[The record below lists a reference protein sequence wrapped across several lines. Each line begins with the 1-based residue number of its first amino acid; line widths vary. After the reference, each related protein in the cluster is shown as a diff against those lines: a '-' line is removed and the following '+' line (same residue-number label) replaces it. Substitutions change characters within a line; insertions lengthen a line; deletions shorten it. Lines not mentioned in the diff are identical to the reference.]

1 MHFCLIYNLNSS
13 SGKKLKFINR
23 VLSKLKENNSVD
35 YFETKTI
42 NQAKKIFKN
51 FNQKNY
57 DRLIVAGGDGSVSFA
72 INELIKNDFKF
83 KEDFA
88 VGYIP
93 AGTANL
99 LQAELSMNKKVD
111 DIANV
116 LVSNNYKPS
125 NLVKI
130 NENYFFLMAGIGWDA
145 KIVHSINSKIKKI
158 LGKIIFGIKGFQYFI
173 FMNNKKLNVT
183 FDGQF
188 YQADWI
194 LSSNTKYYAGH
205 HMINKTNIFE
215 DKLVTYIFKD
225 LTRINLLYSIF
236 LIILNGDLSK
246 NKNVITTYSQ
256 NITIDGNDL
265 IPVQIDGDNFG
276 SYKKIHLNLSNK
288 KVNFLVKDSFKD

>member
-1 MHFCLIYNLNSS
+1 MLYCLIYNLNSS
-13 SGKKLKFINR
+13 SGRKSKFINR
-23 VLSKLKENNSVD
+23 VLSKLKENNYVD

-42 NQAKKIFKN
+42 NQAKKIFKD

-72 INELIKNDFKF
+72 INELIKNNFNFKD
-83 KEDFA
+83 DFA
-88 VGYIP
+88 IGYIP

-111 DIANV
+111 DIVNV

-158 LGKIIFGIKGFQYFI
+158 LGKIIFGIKGFQYFL

-194 LSSNTKYYAGH
+194 LSSNSKYYAGH
-205 HMINKTNIFE
+205 HKINKTNIFE

-225 LTRINLLYSIF
+225 LTRISLLYSIF

-246 NKNVITTYSQ
+246 NKNVITTYSHK
-256 NITIDGNDL
+256 ITIDGNDL

-276 SYKKIHLNLSNK
+276 SYKKIHLKLSNK
-288 KVNFLVKDSFKD
+288 KVNFLVK

>member
-1 MHFCLIYNLNSS
+1 MLCCLIYNLNSS
-13 SGKKLKFINR
+13 SGRKSIFINR
-23 VLSKLKENNSVD
+23 ILSKLKENISVD

-72 INELIKNDFKF
+72 INELIKNNFDFKD
-83 KEDFA
+83 DFA
-88 VGYIP
+88 IGYIP

-111 DIANV
+111 DIVNV
-116 LVSNNYKPS
+116 LVSNNYKSS

-130 NENYFFLMAGIGWDA
+130 NDNYFFLMAGIGWDA

-158 LGKIIFGIKGFQYFI
+158 LGKIIFGIKGFQYFL

-205 HMINKTNIFE
+205 HKINKTNIFE

-225 LTRINLLYSIF
+225 LTRISLLYSIF

-246 NKNVITTYSQ
+246 NKNVITTYAQ

-288 KVNFLVKDSFKD
+288 KVNFLVK

>member
-1 MHFCLIYNLNSS
+1 MIYNLNSS
-13 SGKKLKFINR
+13 SGRKSKFINR

-42 NQAKKIFKN
+42 NQAKKIFKD

-72 INELIKNDFKF
+72 INELIKNDFNF
-83 KEDFA
+83 KDDFA
-88 VGYIP
+88 LGYIP

-111 DIANV
+111 DIVNV
-116 LVSNNYKPS
+116 LISNNYKSS

-130 NENYFFLMAGIGWDA
+130 NDNYFFLMAGIGWDA

-158 LGKIIFGIKGFQYFI
+158 LGKIIFGIKGFQYFL

-205 HMINKTNIFE
+205 HKINKTNIFE

-225 LTRINLLYSIF
+225 LTRISLLYSIF

-288 KVNFLVKDSFKD
+288 KVNFLVK

>member
-1 MHFCLIYNLNSS
+1 MLCCLIYNLNSS
-13 SGKKLKFINR
+13 SGRKSIFINR
-23 VLSKLKENNSVD
+23 ILSKLKENISVD

-72 INELIKNDFKF
+72 INELIKNNFDFKD
-83 KEDFA
+83 DFA
-88 VGYIP
+88 IGYIP

-111 DIANV
+111 DIVNV
-116 LVSNNYKPS
+116 LVSNNYKSS

-130 NENYFFLMAGIGWDA
+130 NDNYFFLMAGIGWDA

-158 LGKIIFGIKGFQYFI
+158 LGKVIFGIKGFQYFL

-205 HMINKTNIFE
+205 HKINKTNIFE
-215 DKLVTYIFKD
+215 NKIVTYIFKD

-288 KVNFLVKDSFKD
+288 KVNFLVK

>member
-1 MHFCLIYNLNSS
+1 MLYCLIYNLNSS
-13 SGKKLKFINR
+13 SGRKSKFINR

-42 NQAKKIFKN
+42 NQAKKIFKD

-72 INELIKNDFKF
+72 INELIKNNFNFKD
-83 KEDFA
+83 DFA
-88 VGYIP
+88 IGYIP

-111 DIANV
+111 DIVNV
-116 LVSNNYKPS
+116 LISNNYKSS

-158 LGKIIFGIKGFQYFI
+158 LGKIIFGIKGFQYFL

-205 HMINKTNIFE
+205 HKINKTNIFE

-246 NKNVITTYSQ
+246 NKNVITTYSK
-256 NITIDGNDL
+256 NITIEGNDL

-276 SYKKIHLNLSNK
+276 SYKKIHLNQSNK
-288 KVNFLVKDSFKD
+288 KMNFLVK

>member
-1 MHFCLIYNLNSS
+1 MLCCLIYNLNSS
-13 SGKKLKFINR
+13 SGRKSIFINR
-23 VLSKLKENNSVD
+23 ILSKLKENISVD

-72 INELIKNDFKF
+72 INELIKNNFNFKD
-83 KEDFA
+83 DFA
-88 VGYIP
+88 IGYIP

-111 DIANV
+111 DIVNV
-116 LVSNNYKPS
+116 LVSNNYKSS

-158 LGKIIFGIKGFQYFI
+158 LGKIIFGIKGFQYFL

-205 HMINKTNIFE
+205 HKINKTNIFE
-215 DKLVTYIFKD
+215 EKLVTYIFKD
-225 LTRINLLYSIF
+225 LTRISLLYSIF

-246 NKNVITTYSQ
+246 NKNVITTYAQ

-288 KVNFLVKDSFKD
+288 KVNFLVK

>member
-1 MHFCLIYNLNSS
+1 MLYCLIYNQNSS
-13 SGKKLKFINR
+13 SGRKSKFINR
-23 VLSKLKENNSVD
+23 VLSKLKENNSVE

-72 INELIKNDFKF
+72 INELIKNDFNF
-83 KEDFA
+83 KDDFA
-88 VGYIP
+88 IGYIP

-99 LQAELSMNKKVD
+99 LQAELSMNKKID
-111 DIANV
+111 DIVNV
-116 LVSNNYKPS
+116 LISNNYKSS

-145 KIVHSINSKIKKI
+145 KIVHSINSKIKKF
-158 LGKIIFGIKGFQYFI
+158 LGKIIFGIKGFQYFL

-205 HMINKTNIFE
+205 HKINKTNIFE
-215 DKLVTYIFKD
+215 NKIVTYIFKD

-288 KVNFLVKDSFKD
+288 KVNFLVK

>member
-1 MHFCLIYNLNSS
+1 MLCCLIYNLNSS
-13 SGKKLKFINR
+13 SGRKSKFINR
-23 VLSKLKENNSVD
+23 ILSKLKENISVD

-72 INELIKNDFKF
+72 INELIKNNFNFKD
-83 KEDFA
+83 DFA
-88 VGYIP
+88 IGYIP

-111 DIANV
+111 DIVNI
-116 LVSNNYKPS
+116 LVSNNYKSS

-145 KIVHSINSKIKKI
+145 KIVHSINSKIKKF
-158 LGKIIFGIKGFQYFI
+158 LGKIIFGIKGFQYFL

-183 FDGQF
+183 FDDQF

-205 HMINKTNIFE
+205 HKINKTNIFE

-225 LTRINLLYSIF
+225 LTRISLLYSIF

-246 NKNVITTYSQ
+246 NKNVITTYAQ

-288 KVNFLVKDSFKD
+288 KVNFLVK

>member
-1 MHFCLIYNLNSS
+1 MLYCLIYNLNSS
-13 SGKKLKFINR
+13 SGRKSKFIKR

-42 NQAKKIFKN
+42 NQAKKIFKD

-72 INELIKNDFKF
+72 INELIKNNFNFKD
-83 KEDFA
+83 DFA
-88 VGYIP
+88 IGYIP

-111 DIANV
+111 DIVNI

-158 LGKIIFGIKGFQYFI
+158 LGKIIFGIKGFQYFL
-173 FMNNKKLNVT
+173 FMNIKKLNVT

-205 HMINKTNIFE
+205 HKINKTNIFE

-225 LTRINLLYSIF
+225 LTRISLLYSIF

-288 KVNFLVKDSFKD
+288 KVNFLVK

>member
-1 MHFCLIYNLNSS
+1 MLCCLIYNLNSS
-13 SGKKLKFINR
+13 SGRKSIFINR
-23 VLSKLKENNSVD
+23 ILSKLKENISVD

-72 INELIKNDFKF
+72 INELIKNNFNFKD
-83 KEDFA
+83 DFA
-88 VGYIP
+88 IGYIP

-111 DIANV
+111 DIVNV
-116 LVSNNYKPS
+116 LVSNNYKSS

-130 NENYFFLMAGIGWDA
+130 NDNYFFLMAGIGWDA

-158 LGKIIFGIKGFQYFI
+158 LGKIIFGIKGFQYFL

-205 HMINKTNIFE
+205 HKINKTNIFE
-215 DKLVTYIFKD
+215 EKLVTYIFKD
-225 LTRINLLYSIF
+225 LTRISLLYSIF

-246 NKNVITTYSQ
+246 NKNVITTYAQ

-276 SYKKIHLNLSNK
+276 SYKKIDLNLSNK
-288 KVNFLVKDSFKD
+288 KVNFLVK

>member
-1 MHFCLIYNLNSS
+1 MLYCLIYNLNSS
-13 SGKKLKFINR
+13 SGRKSKFINR
-23 VLSKLKENNSVD
+23 VLSKLKENNFVD

-72 INELIKNDFKF
+72 INELIKNNFDFKD
-83 KEDFA
+83 DFA
-88 VGYIP
+88 IGYIP

-111 DIANV
+111 DIVNV
-116 LVSNNYKPS
+116 LVSNNYKSS

-130 NENYFFLMAGIGWDA
+130 NDNYFFLMAGIGWDA

-158 LGKIIFGIKGFQYFI
+158 LGKIIFGIKGFQYFL

-205 HMINKTNIFE
+205 HKINKTNIFE

-225 LTRINLLYSIF
+225 LTRISLLYSIF

-288 KVNFLVKDSFKD
+288 KVNFLVK

>member
-1 MHFCLIYNLNSS
+1 MLYCLIYNQNSS
-13 SGKKLKFINR
+13 SGRKSKFINR

-35 YFETKTI
+35 FFETKTI
-42 NQAKKIFKN
+42 NQAKKIFKD
-51 FNQKNY
+51 FKQKNY
-57 DRLIVAGGDGSVSFA
+57 DRLVVAGGDGSVSFA
-72 INELIKNDFKF
+72 INELIKNNFNFKD
-83 KEDFA
+83 DFA
-88 VGYIP
+88 IGYIP

-111 DIANV
+111 DIVNV
-116 LVSNNYKPS
+116 LISNNYKSS

-158 LGKIIFGIKGFQYFI
+158 LGKIIFGIKGFQYFL
-173 FMNNKKLNVT
+173 FMNNKKLNVN

-205 HMINKTNIFE
+205 HKINKTNIFE

-225 LTRINLLYSIF
+225 LTRISLLYSIF

-288 KVNFLVKDSFKD
+288 KVNFLVK

>member
-1 MHFCLIYNLNSS
+1 MLYCLIYNLNSS
-13 SGKKLKFINR
+13 SGRKSKFINR

-42 NQAKKIFKN
+42 NQAKKIFKD

-72 INELIKNDFKF
+72 INELIKNNFNFKD
-83 KEDFA
+83 DFA
-88 VGYIP
+88 IGYIP

-111 DIANV
+111 DIVNV
-116 LVSNNYKPS
+116 LVSNNYKSS

-158 LGKIIFGIKGFQYFI
+158 LGKIIFGIKGFQYFL

-205 HMINKTNIFE
+205 HKINKTNIFE

-225 LTRINLLYSIF
+225 LTRISLLYSIF

-288 KVNFLVKDSFKD
+288 KVNFLVK

>member
-1 MHFCLIYNLNSS
+1 MLCCLIYNLNSS
-13 SGKKLKFINR
+13 SGRKSIFINR
-23 VLSKLKENNSVD
+23 ILSKLKENISVD

-72 INELIKNDFKF
+72 INELIKNNFDFKD
-83 KEDFA
+83 DFA
-88 VGYIP
+88 IGYIP

-111 DIANV
+111 DIVNI
-116 LVSNNYKPS
+116 LVSNNYKSS

-158 LGKIIFGIKGFQYFI
+158 LGKIIFGIKGFQYFL

-183 FDGQF
+183 FDDQF

-205 HMINKTNIFE
+205 HKINKTNIFE

-225 LTRINLLYSIF
+225 LTRISLLYSIF

-288 KVNFLVKDSFKD
+288 KVNFLVK

>member
-1 MHFCLIYNLNSS
+1 MLCCLIYNLNSS
-13 SGKKLKFINR
+13 SGRKSIFINR
-23 VLSKLKENNSVD
+23 ILSKLKENISVD

-72 INELIKNDFKF
+72 INELIKNNFDFKD
-83 KEDFA
+83 DFA
-88 VGYIP
+88 IGYIP

-111 DIANV
+111 DIVNV
-116 LVSNNYKPS
+116 LVSNNYKSS

-130 NENYFFLMAGIGWDA
+130 NDNYFFLMAGIGWDA

-158 LGKIIFGIKGFQYFI
+158 LGKIIFGIKGFQYFL

-205 HMINKTNIFE
+205 HKINKTNIFE

-288 KVNFLVKDSFKD
+288 KVNFLVK

>member
-1 MHFCLIYNLNSS
+1 MLCCLIYNLNSS
-13 SGKKLKFINR
+13 SGRKSIFINR
-23 VLSKLKENNSVD
+23 ILSKLKENISVD

-72 INELIKNDFKF
+72 INELIKNNFDFKD
-83 KEDFA
+83 DFA
-88 VGYIP
+88 IGYIP

-111 DIANV
+111 DIVNV
-116 LVSNNYKPS
+116 LVSNNYKSS

-145 KIVHSINSKIKKI
+145 KIVHSINSKIKKF
-158 LGKIIFGIKGFQYFI
+158 LGKIIFGIKGFQYFL

-183 FDGQF
+183 FDDQF

-205 HMINKTNIFE
+205 HKINKTNIFE
-215 DKLVTYIFKD
+215 EKLVTYIFKD
-225 LTRINLLYSIF
+225 LTRISLLYSIF

-246 NKNVITTYSQ
+246 NKNVITTYAQ

-288 KVNFLVKDSFKD
+288 KVNFLVK

>member
-1 MHFCLIYNLNSS
+1 MLCCLIYNLNSS
-13 SGKKLKFINR
+13 SGRKSIFINR
-23 VLSKLKENNSVD
+23 ILSKLKENISVD

-72 INELIKNDFKF
+72 INELIKNNFNFKD
-83 KEDFA
+83 DFA
-88 VGYIP
+88 IGYIP

-111 DIANV
+111 DIVNI
-116 LVSNNYKPS
+116 LVSNNYKSS

-130 NENYFFLMAGIGWDA
+130 NDNYFFLMAGIGWDA

-158 LGKIIFGIKGFQYFI
+158 LGKIIFGIKGFQYFL

-205 HMINKTNIFE
+205 HKINKTNIFE
-215 DKLVTYIFKD
+215 EKLVTYIFKD
-225 LTRINLLYSIF
+225 LTRISLLYSIF

-246 NKNVITTYSQ
+246 NKNVITTYAQ

-265 IPVQIDGDNFG
+265 MPVQIDGDNFG
-276 SYKKIHLNLSNK
+276 SHKKIHLNLSNK
-288 KVNFLVKDSFKD
+288 KVNFLVK

>member
-1 MHFCLIYNLNSS
+1 MLCCLIYNLNSS
-13 SGKKLKFINR
+13 SGRKSKFINR
-23 VLSKLKENNSVD
+23 ILSKLKENISVD

-72 INELIKNDFKF
+72 INELIKNNFDFKD
-83 KEDFA
+83 DFA
-88 VGYIP
+88 IGYIP

-111 DIANV
+111 DIVNV
-116 LVSNNYKPS
+116 LVSNNYKSS

-158 LGKIIFGIKGFQYFI
+158 LGKIIFGIKGFQYFL

-183 FDGQF
+183 FDDQF

-205 HMINKTNIFE
+205 HKINKTNIFE

-225 LTRINLLYSIF
+225 LTRISLLYSIF

-246 NKNVITTYSQ
+246 NKNVITTYAQ

-288 KVNFLVKDSFKD
+288 KVNFLVK

>member
-1 MHFCLIYNLNSS
+1 MLCCLIYNLNSS
-13 SGKKLKFINR
+13 SGRKSKFINR
-23 VLSKLKENNSVD
+23 ILSKLKENISVD

-72 INELIKNDFKF
+72 INELIKNNFNFKD
-83 KEDFA
+83 DFA
-88 VGYIP
+88 IGYIP

-111 DIANV
+111 DIVNI
-116 LVSNNYKPS
+116 LVSNNYKSS

-145 KIVHSINSKIKKI
+145 KIVHSINSKIKKF
-158 LGKIIFGIKGFQYFI
+158 LGKIIFGIKGFQYFL

-183 FDGQF
+183 FDDQF

-205 HMINKTNIFE
+205 HKINKTNIFE

-225 LTRINLLYSIF
+225 LTRISLLYSIF

-246 NKNVITTYSQ
+246 NKNVITTYTQ

-265 IPVQIDGDNFG
+265 MPVQIDGDNFG
-276 SYKKIHLNLSNK
+276 SHKKIHLNLSNK
-288 KVNFLVKDSFKD
+288 KVNFLVK

>member
-1 MHFCLIYNLNSS
+1 MLYCLIYNLNSS
-13 SGKKLKFINR
+13 SGRKSKFISR

-42 NQAKKIFKN
+42 DQAKKIFKD

-72 INELIKNDFKF
+72 INELIKNNYNFKD
-83 KEDFA
+83 DFA
-88 VGYIP
+88 IGYIP

-111 DIANV
+111 DIVNV
-116 LVSNNYKPS
+116 LISKNYKSS

-158 LGKIIFGIKGFQYFI
+158 LGKIIFGIKGFQYFL

-205 HMINKTNIFE
+205 HKINKTNIFE

-225 LTRINLLYSIF
+225 LTRISLLYSIF

-288 KVNFLVKDSFKD
+288 KVNFLVK

>member
-1 MHFCLIYNLNSS
+1 MLCCLIYNLNSS
-13 SGKKLKFINR
+13 SGRKSIFINR
-23 VLSKLKENNSVD
+23 ILSKLKENISVD

-72 INELIKNDFKF
+72 INELIKNNFDFKD
-83 KEDFA
+83 DFA
-88 VGYIP
+88 IGYIP

-111 DIANV
+111 DIVNI

-158 LGKIIFGIKGFQYFI
+158 LGKIIFGIKGFQYFL

-205 HMINKTNIFE
+205 HKINKTNIFE

-225 LTRINLLYSIF
+225 LTRISLLYSIF

-256 NITIDGNDL
+256 NITIDGNDF

-288 KVNFLVKDSFKD
+288 KVNFLVK

>member
-1 MHFCLIYNLNSS
+1 MLYCLIYNLNSS
-13 SGKKLKFINR
+13 SGRKSKFIKR

-42 NQAKKIFKN
+42 NQAKKIFKD

-72 INELIKNDFKF
+72 INELIKNNFNFKD
-83 KEDFA
+83 DFA
-88 VGYIP
+88 IGYIP

-111 DIANV
+111 DIVNI
-116 LVSNNYKPS
+116 LVSNNYKSS

-158 LGKIIFGIKGFQYFI
+158 LGKIIFGIKGFQYFL

-194 LSSNTKYYAGH
+194 LCSNTKYYAGH
-205 HMINKTNIFE
+205 HKINKTNIFE

-225 LTRINLLYSIF
+225 LTRISLLYSIF

-276 SYKKIHLNLSNK
+276 SYKKIHLNLTNK
-288 KVNFLVKDSFKD
+288 KVNFLVK

>member
-1 MHFCLIYNLNSS
+1 MLCCLIYNLNSS
-13 SGKKLKFINR
+13 SGRKSIFINR
-23 VLSKLKENNSVD
+23 ILSKLKENISVD

-72 INELIKNDFKF
+72 INELIKNNFDFKD
-83 KEDFA
+83 DFA
-88 VGYIP
+88 IGYIP

-111 DIANV
+111 DIVNV
-116 LVSNNYKPS
+116 LVSNNYKSS

-130 NENYFFLMAGIGWDA
+130 NDNYFFLMAGIGWDA

-158 LGKIIFGIKGFQYFI
+158 LGKIIFGIKGFQYFL

-205 HMINKTNIFE
+205 HKINKTNIFE
-215 DKLVTYIFKD
+215 EKLVTYIFKD
-225 LTRINLLYSIF
+225 LTRISLLYSIF

-246 NKNVITTYSQ
+246 NKNVITTYAQ

-288 KVNFLVKDSFKD
+288 KVNFLVK

>member
-1 MHFCLIYNLNSS
+1 MSYCLIYNLNSS
-13 SGKKLKFINR
+13 SGRKSKFISR

-72 INELIKNDFKF
+72 INELIKNNFNFKD
-83 KEDFA
+83 DFA
-88 VGYIP
+88 IGYIP

-111 DIANV
+111 DIVNI

-158 LGKIIFGIKGFQYFI
+158 LGKIIFGIKGFQYFL

-205 HMINKTNIFE
+205 HKINKTNIFE

-225 LTRINLLYSIF
+225 LTRISLLYSIF

-276 SYKKIHLNLSNK
+276 SYKKIHLNLS
-288 KVNFLVKDSFKD
+288 LSLIHI

>member
-1 MHFCLIYNLNSS
+1 MLYCLIYNQNSS
-13 SGKKLKFINR
+13 SGRKSKFINR
-23 VLSKLKENNSVD
+23 VLSKLKENNSVEF
-35 YFETKTI
+35 FETKTI
-42 NQAKKIFKN
+42 NQAKKIFKD
-51 FNQKNY
+51 FKQKNY
-57 DRLIVAGGDGSVSFA
+57 DRLVVAGGDGSVSFA
-72 INELIKNDFKF
+72 INELIKNNFNFKD
-83 KEDFA
+83 DFA
-88 VGYIP
+88 IGYIP

-111 DIANV
+111 DIVNV
-116 LVSNNYKPS
+116 LISNNYKSS

-158 LGKIIFGIKGFQYFI
+158 LGKIIFGIKGFQYFL

-205 HMINKTNIFE
+205 HKINKTNIFE

-225 LTRINLLYSIF
+225 LTRISLLYSIF

-288 KVNFLVKDSFKD
+288 KVNFLVK

>member
-1 MHFCLIYNLNSS
+1 MKFCLIYNKKSAG
-13 SGKKLKFINR
+13 GKKSKFI
-23 VLSKLKENNSVD
+23 KKIVD
-35 YFETKTI
+35 EISNHHKVDLFETSNESEASEI
-42 NQAKKIFKN
+42 IKN
-51 FNQKNY
+51 FEMNNY

-72 INELIKNDFKF
+72 INELIKNNFNF
-83 KEDFA
+83 YNYFA
-88 VGYIP
+88 IGYIP

-111 DIANV
+111 DIVNV
-116 LVSNNYKPS
+116 LVSNNYKSS

-158 LGKIIFGIKGFQYFI
+158 LGKIIFGIKGFQYFL
-173 FMNNKKLNVT
+173 FMNNKKLNVN

-205 HMINKTNIFE
+205 HKINKTNIFE

-225 LTRINLLYSIF
+225 LTRISLLYSIF
-236 LIILNGDLSK
+236 SIILNGDLCK

-256 NITIDGNDL
+256 KITIDGNDL

-276 SYKKIHLNLSNK
+276 SYKKIHLNLTNK
-288 KVNFLVKDSFKD
+288 KVNFLVK

>member
-1 MHFCLIYNLNSS
+1 MLYCLIYNLNSS
-13 SGKKLKFINR
+13 SGRKSKFINR

-42 NQAKKIFKN
+42 NQAKKIFKD

-72 INELIKNDFKF
+72 INELIKNNFNFKD
-83 KEDFA
+83 DFA
-88 VGYIP
+88 IGYIP

-111 DIANV
+111 DIVNI

-158 LGKIIFGIKGFQYFI
+158 LGKIIFGIKGFQYFL
-173 FMNNKKLNVT
+173 FMNNKKLNVI

-205 HMINKTNIFE
+205 HKINKTNIFE

-225 LTRINLLYSIF
+225 LTRISLLYSIF

-288 KVNFLVKDSFKD
+288 KVNFLVK

>member
-1 MHFCLIYNLNSS
+1 MLYCLIYNLNSS
-13 SGKKLKFINR
+13 AGRKSKFINK

-35 YFETKTI
+35 YFETNTI
-42 NQAKKIFKN
+42 SQAKKIFKD

-72 INELIKNDFKF
+72 INELIKNNFNFKD
-83 KEDFA
+83 DFA
-88 VGYIP
+88 IGYIP

-111 DIANV
+111 DIVNV
-116 LVSNNYKPS
+116 LVSNNYKSS

-158 LGKIIFGIKGFQYFI
+158 LGKVIFGIKGFQYFL

-183 FDGQF
+183 FNGQF

-205 HMINKTNIFE
+205 HKINKTNIFE

-225 LTRINLLYSIF
+225 LTRISLLYSIF

-276 SYKKIHLNLSNK
+276 SYKKIHLNQSNK
-288 KVNFLVKDSFKD
+288 KMNFLVK

>member
-1 MHFCLIYNLNSS
+1 MLYCLIYNLNSS
-13 SGKKLKFINR
+13 SGRKSKFINR

-42 NQAKKIFKN
+42 NQAKKIFKD

-57 DRLIVAGGDGSVSFA
+57 DRLVVAGGDGSVSFA
-72 INELIKNDFKF
+72 INELIKNNFNFKD
-83 KEDFA
+83 DFA
-88 VGYIP
+88 IGYIP

-111 DIANV
+111 DIVNV
-116 LVSNNYKPS
+116 LISNNYKSS

-158 LGKIIFGIKGFQYFI
+158 LGKIIFGIKGFQYFL

-205 HMINKTNIFE
+205 HKINKTNIFE

-225 LTRINLLYSIF
+225 LTRISLLYSIF

-288 KVNFLVKDSFKD
+288 KVNFLVK

>member
-1 MHFCLIYNLNSS
+1 MLYCLIYNLNSS
-13 SGKKLKFINR
+13 SGRKSKFISR

-35 YFETKTI
+35 FFETKTI
-42 NQAKKIFKN
+42 NQAKKIFED

-57 DRLIVAGGDGSVSFA
+57 DRLIIAGGDGSVSFA
-72 INELIKNDFKF
+72 INELIKNNFNFKD
-83 KEDFA
+83 DFA
-88 VGYIP
+88 IGYIP

-111 DIANV
+111 DIVNV
-116 LVSNNYKPS
+116 LVSNNYKSS

-145 KIVHSINSKIKKI
+145 KIVHSINSKVKKI
-158 LGKIIFGIKGFQYFI
+158 LGKIIFGIKGFQYFL

-205 HMINKTNIFE
+205 YKINKTNIFE

-225 LTRINLLYSIF
+225 LTRISLLYSIF

-288 KVNFLVKDSFKD
+288 KVNFLVK

>member
-1 MHFCLIYNLNSS
+1 MSYCLIYNLNSS
-13 SGKKLKFINR
+13 SGRKSKFISR

-42 NQAKKIFKN
+42 DQAKKIFKD

-72 INELIKNDFKF
+72 INELIKNNFDFKD
-83 KEDFA
+83 DFA
-88 VGYIP
+88 IGYIP

-111 DIANV
+111 DIVNV
-116 LVSNNYKPS
+116 LVSNNYKSS

-130 NENYFFLMAGIGWDA
+130 NDNYFFLMAGIGWDA

-158 LGKIIFGIKGFQYFI
+158 LGKVIFGIKGFQYFL
-173 FMNNKKLNVT
+173 FMNNKKLNVA
-183 FDGQF
+183 FDGEF

-205 HMINKTNIFE
+205 HKINKTNIFE

-225 LTRINLLYSIF
+225 LTRISLLYSIF

-256 NITIDGNDL
+256 NITINGNDL

-288 KVNFLVKDSFKD
+288 KVNFLVK

>member
-1 MHFCLIYNLNSS
+1 MLYCLIYNLNSS
-13 SGKKLKFINR
+13 AGRKSKFINK
-23 VLSKLKENNSVD
+23 VLSKLKKNNSVD
-35 YFETKTI
+35 YFETNTI
-42 NQAKKIFKN
+42 SQAKKIFKD
-51 FNQKNY
+51 FNKKNY

-72 INELIKNDFKF
+72 INELINNDFNF
-83 KEDFA
+83 KDDFA
-88 VGYIP
+88 IGYIP

-111 DIANV
+111 DIVNV
-116 LVSNNYKPS
+116 LVSNNYKSS

-158 LGKIIFGIKGFQYFI
+158 LGKIIFGIKGFQYFL

-205 HMINKTNIFE
+205 HKINKTNIFE
-215 DKLVTYIFKD
+215 EKLVTYIFKD
-225 LTRINLLYSIF
+225 LTRISLLYSIF

-246 NKNVITTYSQ
+246 NKNVITTYAQ

-288 KVNFLVKDSFKD
+288 KVNFLVK

>member
-1 MHFCLIYNLNSS
+1 MLYCLIYNLNSS
-13 SGKKLKFINR
+13 SGRKSKFINR

-42 NQAKKIFKN
+42 NQAKKIFKD

-72 INELIKNDFKF
+72 INELIKNNFNFKD
-83 KEDFA
+83 DFA
-88 VGYIP
+88 IGYIP

-111 DIANV
+111 DIVSV
-116 LVSNNYKPS
+116 LVSNNYKSS

-158 LGKIIFGIKGFQYFI
+158 LGKIIFGIKGFQHFL
-173 FMNNKKLNVT
+173 FMDNKKLNVN

-194 LSSNTKYYAGH
+194 LSLNTKYYAGH
-205 HMINKTNIFE
+205 HKINKTNIFE
-215 DKLVTYIFKD
+215 NKLVTYIFKD

-236 LIILNGDLSK
+236 LIIINGDLSK

-256 NITIDGNDL
+256 NITIDRNDL

-288 KVNFLVKDSFKD
+288 KVNFLVK

>member
-1 MHFCLIYNLNSS
+1 MLCCLIYNLNSS
-13 SGKKLKFINR
+13 SGRKSKFINR
-23 VLSKLKENNSVD
+23 ILSKLKENISVD

-72 INELIKNDFKF
+72 INELIKNNFDFKD
-83 KEDFA
+83 DFA
-88 VGYIP
+88 IGYIP

-111 DIANV
+111 DIVNV
-116 LVSNNYKPS
+116 LVSDNYKSS

-130 NENYFFLMAGIGWDA
+130 NDNYFFLMAGIGWDA

-158 LGKIIFGIKGFQYFI
+158 LGKIIFGIKGFQYFL

-205 HMINKTNIFE
+205 HKINKTNIFE

-225 LTRINLLYSIF
+225 LTRISLLYSIF

-288 KVNFLVKDSFKD
+288 KVNFLVK

>member
-1 MHFCLIYNLNSS
+1 MLYCLIYNQNSS
-13 SGKKLKFINR
+13 SGRKSKFINR

-42 NQAKKIFKN
+42 NQAKKIFED

-72 INELIKNDFKF
+72 INELIKNNFNFKD
-83 KEDFA
+83 DFA
-88 VGYIP
+88 IGYIP

-111 DIANV
+111 DIVNV
-116 LVSNNYKPS
+116 LISNNYKSS

-158 LGKIIFGIKGFQYFI
+158 LGKMIFGIKGFQYFL

-205 HMINKTNIFE
+205 HKINKTNIFE

-225 LTRINLLYSIF
+225 LTRISLLYSIF

-288 KVNFLVKDSFKD
+288 KVNFLVK

>member
-1 MHFCLIYNLNSS
+1 MLYCLIYNQNSS
-13 SGKKLKFINR
+13 SGRKSKFINR
-23 VLSKLKENNSVD
+23 VLSKLKENNSVE

-42 NQAKKIFKN
+42 NQAKKIFKD
-51 FNQKNY
+51 FKQKNY
-57 DRLIVAGGDGSVSFA
+57 DRLVVAGGDGSVSFA
-72 INELIKNDFKF
+72 INELIKNNFNFKD
-83 KEDFA
+83 DFA
-88 VGYIP
+88 IGYIP

-111 DIANV
+111 DIVNV
-116 LVSNNYKPS
+116 LISNNYKSS

-158 LGKIIFGIKGFQYFI
+158 LGKIIFGIKGFQYFL

-205 HMINKTNIFE
+205 HKINKTNIFE
-215 DKLVTYIFKD
+215 DPQHTPHRRLV
-225 LTRINLLYSIF
+225 
-236 LIILNGDLSK
+236 GD
-246 NKNVITTYSQ
+246 
-256 NITIDGNDL
+256 G
-265 IPVQIDGDNFG
+265 
-276 SYKKIHLNLSNK
+276 H
-288 KVNFLVKDSFKD
+288 

>member
-1 MHFCLIYNLNSS
+1 MLCCLIYNLNSS
-13 SGKKLKFINR
+13 SGRKSIFINR
-23 VLSKLKENNSVD
+23 ILSKLKENISVD

-72 INELIKNDFKF
+72 INELIKNNFNFKD
-83 KEDFA
+83 DFA
-88 VGYIP
+88 IGYIP

-111 DIANV
+111 DIVNV
-116 LVSNNYKPS
+116 LVSNNYKSS

-158 LGKIIFGIKGFQYFI
+158 LGKIIFGIKGFQYFL

-205 HMINKTNIFE
+205 HKINKTNIFE

-225 LTRINLLYSIF
+225 LTRISLLYSIF

-246 NKNVITTYSQ
+246 NKNVITTYAQ

-288 KVNFLVKDSFKD
+288 KVNFLVK